1 MSPNKYQAD
10 ALQRLAKS
18 PDGEIIVSFYKDI
31 ISHYADVRQITSLTI
46 EDIKARQLAANIL
59 EEEIIKRLQ
68 VLQNFNKKDGA
79 DNFE

>member
-18 PDGEIIVSFYKDI
+18 SDGAIIVSFYKDI